1 MGLYEEEAKHV
12 KANQEDSHISHFYT
26 QHSCLYYR
34 FVGDGVD
41 VNAELIN
48 LSLLVISFKLKSI
61 ISLLLVVPTSL
72 LTSTANQDKMMID
85 VGEIVLLF

>member
-12 KANQEDSHISHFYT
+12 EANQEDSLISHFYT
-26 QHSCLYYR
+26 QHFCLYYR